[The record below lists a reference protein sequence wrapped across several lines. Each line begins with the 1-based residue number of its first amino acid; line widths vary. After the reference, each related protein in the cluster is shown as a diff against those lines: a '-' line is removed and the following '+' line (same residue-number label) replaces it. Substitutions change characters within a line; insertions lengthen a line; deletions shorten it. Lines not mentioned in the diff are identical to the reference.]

1 MSGIQNRMQ
10 HKPGAILDYDILGLQ
25 AQRRQQIS
33 QQSMK
38 EDAMQTYDIFF
49 SNEFERRAPRLE
61 RKEPTAF
68 EALVSRLLSHAV
80 PMSDEELA
88 RRVDAALKPL
98 PDDASI
104 DTLVHALT
112 EGGVF
117 ASARS
122 AMCDAINAFNEFNL
136 KYASQCEQDLRA
148 RQPRPLPIHRGYASM

>member
-1 MSGIQNRMQ
+1 MSIQNRMQ
-10 HKPGAILDYDILGLQ
+10 HKPGMVVDYDILGLQ
-25 AQRRQQIS
+25 AQRRQQLA
-33 QQSMK
+33 QQSTK

-49 SNEFERRAPRLE
+49 SHELERRAPRLE
-61 RKEPTAF
+61 RKEPSAF
-68 EALVSRLLSHAV
+68 EALVSRLLSHSI

-104 DTLVHALT
+104 DTLVQALT

-122 AMCDAINAFNEFNL
+122 AMCDRINRFNDHQQRME
-136 KYASQCEQDLRA
+136 ATQQRDLAA
-148 RQPRPLPIHRGYASM
+148 RWYRPSFSMY